1 MDFKKTVIIVAGGSG
16 SRMKSDTPKQFILL
30 HNKPILVHTIERFF
44 EFDSQIKIILVLP
57 EEHVHVWEE
66 LAQEYRI
73 EHPVDVV
80 EGGNTRYESVQN
92 GMSQTLREGVI
103 GVHDGVRP
111 LVSTETLTRVF
122 LTAFEKGNAI
132 PAIPV
137 DETIRMVDGEH
148 NKWVNRE
155 AFRIIQ
161 TPQCFKADLI
171 KDAYEQEYQIS
182 FTDDASVFESK
193 GHSINLVSGNKENI
207 KITRPEDLTL
217 AEYLLEL

>member
-92 GMSQTLREGVI
+92 GMSQALREGVI

-111 LVSTETLTRVF
+111 LVSNETLTRVF

-137 DETIRMVDGEH
+137 DETIRLVDGEN

-155 AFRIIQ
+155 AYRIIQ

-217 AEYLLEL
+217 AEYLLES